1 MRFYRLKQFFWSITS
16 KISESDKEF
25 IKTNLNIE
33 EIKLFYMLS
42 INDQKHSINTAF
54 DIKKACSSMS
64 EVNCDMLIKTAL
76 LHDIGKIKCNTNV
89 VIKSLLVLGDFFT
102 FGKLRKFN
110 TIRCI
115 DSYYNHGEIGYRILK
130 EFACDDKMLYL
141 IKYHHD
147 YEIKGNMDMDIL
159 RKYDNRN

>member
-1 MRFYRLKQFFWSITS
+1 MKFYRLKQFFWSITS
-16 KISESDKEF
+16 RVSENDKEF

-42 INDQKHSINTAF
+42 MNDQKHSINTAF
-54 DIKKACSSMS
+54 DVKKACSSMS
-64 EVNCDMLIKTAL
+64 GVNRTMLIKTAL
-76 LHDIGKIKCNTNV
+76 LHDIGKIKCNTNA
-89 VIKSLLVLGDFFT
+89 ITKSLLVLGNFLT

-110 TIRCI
+110 VIKCI
-115 DSYYNHGEIGYRILK
+115 DSYYNHGEIGYSILK
-130 EFACDDKMLYL
+130 EFVCDDKMLYL

-147 YEIKGNMDMDIL
+147 YEIKGNKNMDIL